1 MLFSAYFSHY
11 FSRACAKGEWPRMLT
26 CLLATFA
33 HNYGLQN
40 SSRGR
45 AASSVRLC
53 PPPVQ
58 LTQTKCNTPAVAK
71 TTTDKV
77 LITFISSRKVST
89 KRGGGKQKL
98 DEKGGAEGEAAVK
111 VALLYLVA
119 VACL

>member
-1 MLFSAYFSHY
+1 
-11 FSRACAKGEWPRMLT
+11 MLT

-33 HNYGLQN
+33 NNYGLQN
-40 SSRGR
+40 SSSGR
-45 AASSVRLC
+45 AASSVPLC
-53 PPPVQ
+53 PPAQ

-89 KRGGGKQKL
+89 KRGGRRQEL